1 MQAKVGNKSFINKQI
16 EESDFKIKKK
26 FGQNFLTDQNI
37 LSEIVNA
44 ADLNNDVAVIEI
56 GPGLGSLTE
65 RLVEKAGF
73 VLCYEIDSE
82 VIPLLKK
89 NLANYHNF
97 EVINKDILDVNINE
111 DIEKYLKNYNNIY
124 VVANLPYY
132 ITTPI
137 ILGLLSTTDKID
149 RYVMMMQKEVAD
161 RICGKPSTK
170 DYNALSIAIQYRTD
184 AKKVTN
190 VPRTVFIPAPN
201 VDSAIIKL
209 DKYKEKVFEAK
220 DEVFFFEFIRL
231 CFSQRR
237 KTLVNNLSS
246 KFDKALIVKMLNNF
260 NIKENVRSE
269 ELTIKDFINLSDYI
283 IENEGFLND

>member
-1 MQAKVGNKSFINKQI
+1 MQAKVGNKNYINKQI
-16 EESDFKIKKK
+16 EENDFKIKKK

-37 LSEIVNA
+37 LSEIINT
-44 ADLNNDVAVIEI
+44 ADLDNKTAVIEI

-65 RLVEKAGF
+65 RLVLKAGF
-73 VLCYEIDSE
+73 VLCYEIDKE

-89 NLANYHNF
+89 NLISYNNYD
-97 EVINKDILDVNINE
+97 VINKDILDVDINE
-111 DIEKYLKNYNNIY
+111 DIDKYLKDYDKIY

-137 ILGLLSTTDKID
+137 ILGLLSKTDKID

-170 DYNALSIAIQYRTD
+170 DYNSLSIAIQYRSE

-190 VPRTVFIPAPN
+190 VPRTVFIPSPN

-209 DKYKEKVFEAK
+209 DKYKEKKYIAK
-220 DEVFFFEFIRL
+220 DEEFFFEFIRL

-246 KFDKALIVKMLNNF
+246 KFSKELILKMLNEF
-260 NIKENVRSE
+260 KIKENVRSE
-269 ELTIKDFINLSDYI
+269 ELSINDFIKLSDYI
-283 IENEGFLND
+283 IENEGFLDD

>member
-1 MQAKVGNKSFINKQI
+1 MQAKVGNKSYINKQI
-16 EESDFKIKKK
+16 EDADFKIKKK

-37 LSEIVNA
+37 LTEIIDA

-65 RLVEKAGF
+65 RLVSKAGF
-73 VLCYEIDSE
+73 VLCYEIDKE
-82 VIPLLKK
+82 VIPLLKN
-89 NLANYHNF
+89 NLIGYNNYD
-97 EVINKDILDVNINE
+97 VINKDILDVNINE
-111 DIEKYLKNYNNIY
+111 DIEKYLKDYKNIY

-137 ILGLLSTTDKID
+137 ILGLLSKTDKID

-184 AKKVTN
+184 AKKITN

-201 VDSAIIKL
+201 VDSAIIRL
-209 DKYKEKVFEAK
+209 DKYKTKVYEALN
-220 DEVFFFEFIRL
+220 EEFFFEFIRL

-237 KTLVNNLSS
+237 KTLINNLSA
-246 KFDKALIVKMLNNF
+246 KFDKQLIIKMLNHF

-269 ELTIKDFINLSDYI
+269 ELEIKDFINLCDYI
-283 IENEGFLND
+283 VENEGF

>member
-1 MQAKVGNKSFINKQI
+1 MQAKVGNKSYINKQI
-16 EESDFKIKKK
+16 EEADFKIKKK

-37 LSEIVNA
+37 LTEIIDA

-65 RLVEKAGF
+65 RLVSKAGF
-73 VLCYEIDSE
+73 VLCYEIDKE

-89 NLANYHNF
+89 NLSGYNNYD
-97 EVINKDILDVNINE
+97 VINKDILDVNINE
-111 DIEKYLKNYNNIY
+111 DIEKYLKDYKNIY

-137 ILGLLSTTDKID
+137 ILGLLSKTDKID

-161 RICGKPSTK
+161 RICSKPSTK

-184 AKKVTN
+184 AKKITN

-201 VDSAIIKL
+201 VDSAIIRL
-209 DKYKEKVFEAK
+209 DKYKTKVYEAK
-220 DEVFFFEFIRL
+220 NEEFFFEFIRL

-237 KTLVNNLSS
+237 KTLINNLSA
-246 KFDKALIVKMLNNF
+246 KFDKQLIIKMLNHF

-269 ELTIKDFINLSDYI
+269 ELEIKDFINLCDYI
-283 IENEGFLND
+283 IENEGF